1 MSGND
6 RRLGHGCESEHSG
19 VHMLDVVIRGGT
31 IVDGSGGPSRLADL
45 GIRDGRIVKIGSVD
59 EDARATIDAT
69 GQIVSPGFVDI
80 HTHYDAQAFWDGTL
94 SPSPYHGVTS
104 VVGGNCG
111 FSIAPLSPEAGPY
124 LMKMLSRVEGMP
136 LECLEAG
143 VPWNWQ
149 SFGEYLDQLEGTLA
163 VNAGFMVG
171 HSAVR
176 RSVMGERAVGHEAT
190 AEELAQMVELLR
202 ASLAEGGFGFS
213 STISSTH
220 NDFDGNPVPSRHAT
234 KEEMLTLARQVRD
247 FEGTT
252 VEFLPGVGWGEAEA
266 NYMAE
271 LSLAANRPVNWNVM
285 AANAQNSASTERQL
299 AATDIA
305 RARGAEVIALTVPQP
320 MRIRINLDSGFVF
333 DAFHNWAPFFR
344 LSKSEK
350 LAFLSDP
357 AKRKQFEQ
365 DAQDPRSPMHRM
377 ANWANFTID
386 QVQDDSLATY
396 RGRRVGEIAESEGK
410 EPFDAMIDI
419 AVADDLQTYFMP
431 PTMGTDDETWRLRG
445 ELWHDDRTVIGASD
459 AGAHLDM
466 IDTFAFSTV
475 VLGEGVRERELITMS
490 EAVRQMTDVPAKL
503 YGLRDRGRLE
513 EGFFADVVVFDAET
527 VGLGETYTKYDL
539 PTGAGRLYADA
550 TGIEHVFANG
560 VEIVRAG
567 EDTGARPGVVLRSGR
582 DTETVEVPGGR
593 DA

>member
-1 MSGND
+1 
-6 RRLGHGCESEHSG
+6 
-19 VHMLDVVIRGGT
+19 MLDVVIRGGS
-31 IVDGSGGPSRLADL
+31 IVDGSGGPARKADL
-45 GIRDGRIVKIGSVD
+45 GICDGRIVAIGSVD
-59 EDARATIDAT
+59 QEARETIDAT
-69 GQIVSPGFVDI
+69 GKIVSPGFVDV
-80 HTHYDAQAFWDGTL
+80 HTHYDAQAFWDPTL

-111 FSIAPLSPEAGPY
+111 FSIAPLSSEAGPY

-136 LECLEAG
+136 LESLEQG

-149 SFGEYLDQLEGTLA
+149 SFGEYLDQIEGTLS

-176 RSVMGERAVGHEAT
+176 RSVMGERSVGHEAT
-190 AEELAQMVELLR
+190 SDELAQMVELLR
-202 ASLAEGGFGFS
+202 ASLAEGGLGFS

-234 KEEMLTLARQVRD
+234 KDEMLTLARQVRD

-252 VEFLPGVGWGEAEA
+252 VEFLPGVGWGPEEAD
-266 NYMAE
+266 YMAD

-285 AANAQNSASTERQL
+285 VPNSQNPAHTEQQL

-320 MRIRINLDSGFVF
+320 MTIRINLDSGFVF

-344 LSKSEK
+344 LSKPEK
-350 LAFLSDP
+350 LAFLNDP
-357 AKRKQFEQ
+357 AKRKQFEK
-365 DAQDPRSPMHRM
+365 DAQNPASPMHRM
-377 ANWANFTID
+377 ANWENFTID
-386 QVQDDSLATY
+386 QVRDESLAKY
-396 RGRRVGEIAESEGK
+396 RGRRVGDIAESERK
-410 EPFDAMIDI
+410 ASFDVIIDI

-431 PTMGTDDETWRLRG
+431 PTAGADDETWRIRG

-475 VLGEGVRERELITMS
+475 VLGEGVRERELITME
-490 EAVRQMTDVPAKL
+490 EAIRQLTDVPAKL

-513 EGFFADVVVFDAET
+513 EGFCADVVVFDAET
-527 VGLGETYTKYDL
+527 VGLGATYTKYDL

-550 TGIEHVFANG
+550 SGIDHVFANG

-582 DTETVEVPGGR
+582 DTATVEVRGR
-593 DA
+593 P